1 MFNPRCSYHPMHFAA
16 VLVAMFAV
24 TGTAAAQTAPLEIPF
39 VDEWAGSPHARGNAE
54 AFNHWNEEGEIPP
67 ACARCHSTPGYRDHI
82 GADGTPPGVD
92 RPAPVGTVI
101 ACVACHNDVTRN
113 MTTVAFPSGAE
124 IKDLKPAS
132 ARCMQCHQ
140 GRESTV
146 SVNEALKGMEADM
159 VSDKLGFI
167 NIHYRAAGATRYG
180 TEVKGAYEYDGKS
193 YAGFFQHARNSSEC
207 ADCHGLHSLRVLVE
221 ACDRC
226 HKPPAMGK
234 KKDLLNIRHKMKED
248 YDGDG
253 NAEEGIAEEISTL
266 QQALYEAI
274 RSYATEVAGT
284 AVAYDSHA
292 YPYFFQDKDGN
303 GTADRGEAIY
313 PNRYR
318 SWTPRL
324 LKAAYNYQ
332 FSLKD
337 PGAYTHNPRYVI
349 QTLYDSLSDL
359 GTKVKVEMGGMARP
373 K

>member
-1 MFNPRCSYHPMHFAA
+1 MTRQQICRLLLAVSATFLALTAGLGAA
-16 VLVAMFAV
+16 S
-24 TGTAAAQTAPLEIPF
+24 AQTAPLEIPF
-39 VDEWAGSPHARGNAE
+39 VDEWAGSPHARSNDE

-101 ACVACHNDVTRN
+101 ACVACHNDVTRR
-113 MTTVAFPSGAE
+113 MTSVSFPSGME
-124 IKDLKPAS
+124 IKGLKPAS

-146 SVNEALKGMEADM
+146 SVNEAVKGMEPDKL
-159 VSDKLGFI
+159 SDKLHFI

-180 TEVKGAYEYDGKS
+180 TEVKGAYEYDGKT
-193 YAGFFQHARNSSEC
+193 YAGFYQHDPKATQC
-207 ADCHGLHSLRVLVE
+207 ADCHGLHSVRVLVE
-221 ACDRC
+221 ACAGC
-226 HKPPAMGK
+226 HKTPTVGEK
-234 KKDLLNIRHKMKED
+234 NDLRKIRDKMKDD

-253 NAEEGIAEEISTL
+253 NADEGIAEEIATL
-266 QQALYEAI
+266 QQALYAAI
-274 RSYATEVAGT
+274 QAYASEVAGT
-284 AVAYDSHA
+284 AVAYDPHA
-292 YPYFFQDKDGN
+292 YPYFFQDRNGDGK
-303 GTADRGEAIY
+303 ADRGEAIY
-313 PNRYR
+313 PNRYQ

-337 PGAYTHNPRYVI
+337 PGVYTHNPRYVI
-349 QTLYDSLSDL
+349 QTLHDSLADL
-359 GTKVKVEMGGMARP
+359 GAKVKVNMAGMVRP